1 MDVQSIPGT
10 PAAVKVFG
18 EVDLSNVG
26 RMIEALDV
34 AVSQSPTGVLVDL
47 CDVTYID
54 SAGIQAVISAYQRL
68 RTQDGVLAL
77 CLSNPDVQAIFRLIH
92 PELLP
97 GFVVTNDLD
106 AARQALAVNDRPAG
120 Q

>member
-10 PAAVKVFG
+10 PSAIKVCG

-26 RMIEALDV
+26 RMIEVLDL
-34 AVSQSPTGVLVDL
+34 AVSRSPTGVLVDL
-47 CDVTYID
+47 REVTYID

-68 RTQDGVLAL
+68 RAQDGVLVL

-97 GFVVTNDLD
+97 GFVVTDDLD
-106 AARQALAVNDRPAG
+106 AARQALAVTRRSEG